1 MNRIAIMIGGTVAS
15 VFALTGFSES
25 GEAQSVIT
33 EKQISLSLANEAAQ
47 TALVACRQ
55 AGFRISAAV
64 LDRGGNLKAI
74 LRDDGAGLHTVD
86 GARRKAYTAL
96 TFRIPRAE
104 FVQRTAATPALA
116 NFEGVLALAG
126 GLPIRSGEDVIG
138 AIGVGGSPSGDRDAA
153 CAQAGLDRIK
163 NKL

>member
-74 LRDDGAGLHTVD
+74 LRDDGA
-86 GARRKAYTAL
+86 RRKAYTAL
-96 TFRIPRAE
+96 TFRIPTAE